1 MEFSKD
7 ETKQILDHGLTPNMV
22 KKQLSHFETG
32 FNPVKIIDI
41 ASRESGIM
49 SPNKTERDNYIKN
62 FENKGGKKK
71 IIKFVPASGAA
82 TRMFKDL
89 YQFLETPNQI
99 SSSIE
104 TTIGN
109 INKFAFYNK
118 LSQALK
124 KDNISIE
131 QCIKEKNYSTIF
143 EYLLTEKGLNYGNLP
158 KALIEFHQYKD
169 NSRTALEEHLVEG
182 ANYAK
187 QIDNNINLHFTV
199 SQEHIAAFNE
209 LIQYLIPKYNKEYS
223 ANYNISLSV
232 QKPQTD
238 TIAIFEN
245 NKLAK
250 DSKGKLLFRPSG
262 HGALIENLNDLDAD
276 IVFIKNIDNISIDK
290 IKDKT
295 YIYKKLLGG
304 ILLSF
309 QEKIFNAINTLEKP
323 SLNANDISGI
333 IELCNNLGI
342 RLNKTESQS
351 SEITTILRDKLNRPI
366 RVCGMVKN
374 EGEPGGG
381 PFWVEKNNSISLQ
394 IVEKAQINPRSIK
407 QKEIF
412 QKSTHFNPVDIVCGI
427 KDYRGE
433 KFSLHH
439 FIDKEQGFITTKTLL
454 GKEVKVLEVPG
465 LWNGAMAGW
474 ISIFVEVPSET
485 FSPVKEINDLLRY
498 QHL

>member
-22 KKQLSHFETG
+22 KKQLSYFETG

-82 TRMFKDL
+82 TRMFRDL

-187 QIDNNINLHFTV
+187 QIDNNINLH
-199 SQEHIAAFNE
+199 
-209 LIQYLIPKYNKEYS
+209 
-223 ANYNISLSV
+223 
-232 QKPQTD
+232 
-238 TIAIFEN
+238 
-245 NKLAK
+245 
-250 DSKGKLLFRPSG
+250 
-262 HGALIENLNDLDAD
+262 
-276 IVFIKNIDNISIDK
+276 
-290 IKDKT
+290 
-295 YIYKKLLGG
+295 
-304 ILLSF
+304 
-309 QEKIFNAINTLEKP
+309 
-323 SLNANDISGI
+323 
-333 IELCNNLGI
+333 
-342 RLNKTESQS
+342 
-351 SEITTILRDKLNRPI
+351 
-366 RVCGMVKN
+366 
-374 EGEPGGG
+374 
-381 PFWVEKNNSISLQ
+381 
-394 IVEKAQINPRSIK
+394 
-407 QKEIF
+407 
-412 QKSTHFNPVDIVCGI
+412 
-427 KDYRGE
+427 
-433 KFSLHH
+433 
-439 FIDKEQGFITTKTLL
+439 
-454 GKEVKVLEVPG
+454 
-465 LWNGAMAGW
+465 
-474 ISIFVEVPSET
+474 
-485 FSPVKEINDLLRY
+485 
-498 QHL
+498 